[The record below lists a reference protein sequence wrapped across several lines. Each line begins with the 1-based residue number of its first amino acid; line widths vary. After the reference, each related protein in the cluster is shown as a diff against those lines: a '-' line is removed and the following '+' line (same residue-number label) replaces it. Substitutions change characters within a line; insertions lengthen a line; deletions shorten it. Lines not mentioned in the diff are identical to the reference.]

1 MNKKPL
7 KHYLRLVYPIV
18 TLKKGDEWLVWHTEF
33 GRSAIMGYGKTR
45 NAAIRMLH
53 KERRFFIQHLYERD
67 VPIPEPESDLFEQ
80 YSGQFVLR
88 IPKALHAQLATE
100 ARADRVSLNQHLV
113 HLLSE
118 RNVLHRVTKTLEH
131 IFSSLTDD
139 SAQFIRGHHMAW
151 GLRSAQSADNLE
163 FSGDSERTNRAR
175 GHIELFKPQPTD
187 NTEQVFAKAG

>member
-1 MNKKPL
+1 MTKKPL
-7 KHYLRLVYPIV
+7 DYYLRLVYPVVSI
-18 TLKKGDEWLVWHTEF
+18 KKGNKWEVWYSEF
-33 GRSAIMGYGKTR
+33 GRCAISGHGSTR

-53 KERRFFIQHLYERD
+53 KERRFFIQHLYEHN
-67 VPIPEPESDLFEQ
+67 VTIPEPETDLLEH

-88 IPKALHAQLATE
+88 IPKTLHAQLATE
-100 ARADRVSLNQHLV
+100 ARADGISLNQHLV

-118 RNVLHRVTKTLEH
+118 RNVLHRVTKTLER